1 MNLYDTGRI
10 TTLSARTERNRGER
24 FRALFTKNC
33 FFREHMNKLCKKSDR
48 MKKGIREEG
57 NPEEVNAIKIQTV
70 VKKAIDPGLLW

>member
-57 NPEEVNAIKIQTV
+57 NQGRRESRGSERDQ
-70 VKKAIDPGLLW
+70 DPDSSQKGY